1 MQLSEIKVSNF
12 RNHQHIAIAF
22 KDRITVLTGENG
34 AGKTSLLEAISIL
47 GSARSFRGGK
57 IIDLIKHGTEQS
69 VIEGLV
75 RCELYENSIRAE
87 LKSTRKAL
95 LLNGKKLRQVRDVM
109 SIMPFVIFS
118 PADHRIVEGD
128 ASDRRTFLNKA
139 VSQWDF
145 TYADDL
151 RSFQRV
157 LLQRNRI
164 LKQNKGNLGAIRR
177 ISTNLSPWD
186 EQFIHFSKLLIEAR
200 AKYISE
206 FESIYASCY
215 KTLAKKDNIAGINY
229 LPTLLKNLGKDVE
242 NKEEIIKEKLQESLK
257 EDILRGS
264 TSIGPHKDEISLT
277 IDGNQA
283 KFYGSQGEKRTV
295 ALALRLAE
303 VELIQRQHKKAP
315 MLLVDDVSSELDSNR
330 RQALVELLRKGNSQV
345 LITATELPMD
355 LLDGIDLPFDHFDL
369 SRSGEA

>member
-12 RNHQHIAIAF
+12 RNHERISISF
-22 KDRITVLTGENG
+22 KDRITVVTGENG
-34 AGKTSLLEAISIL
+34 TGKTSLLEAISIL
-47 GSARSFRGGK
+47 GSARSFRGGR

-69 VIEGLV
+69 IIEGLV

-87 LKSTRKAL
+87 LKSSRKAL

-128 ASDRRTFLNKA
+128 SSDRRSFLNKA

-164 LKQNKGNLGAIRR
+164 LKENKGNLGAAQR
-177 ISTNLSPWD
+177 ISTALSPWD
-186 EQFIHFSKLLIEAR
+186 EQFIHYSKVLSATRSQYLD
-200 AKYISE
+200 E
-206 FESIYASCY
+206 FEPIYSERY
-215 KTLAKKDNIAGINY
+215 RQLANRDNLAGIKY
-229 LPTLLKNLGKDVE
+229 LDSFDAESRKDSE
-242 NKEEIIKEKLQESLK
+242 TTEEIIKDKLQDSLK

-283 KFYGSQGEKRTV
+283 KFYGSQGEKRTI

-303 VELIQRQHKKAP
+303 VDLIQRQHDKAP
-315 MLLVDDVSSELDSNR
+315 MLLVDDVSSELDSGR
-330 RQALVELLRKGNSQV
+330 RQALVELLRKGESQV

-369 SRSGEA
+369 SRSGEV